1 MALEWRW
8 LTLARAVLAWA
19 GAGRACHWTVREFP
33 VDSASPADACASTA
47 IRQRDPS
54 QPETPRLNSFVPL
67 PTIDPPAAR
76 TRPRL
81 PEWLRVN
88 LPSGSPLAIFN
99 ATQTT
104 LAENELHT
112 VCEEARCPNIH
123 DCWARGTATF
133 MIAGKSCTR
142 GCRFCSVETV
152 KAPEPPDMNEPEH
165 LADAVERMHL
175 DHVVITVVNRDDLAD
190 GGAAHYKQCV
200 EAVHRRLPKITIEL
214 LSSDLAG
221 CEESLAQLLDGIPLA
236 VFAHNVEC
244 VARLDR
250 TVRDPRASFAQSIAV
265 LRNAKRLRPDV
276 FTKSSLMVGIG
287 ETDAEVSEAMQ
298 MLREADVD
306 LLTLGQYLAPGKPG
320 ERFLPVDR
328 FVTPAQFD
336 AWADEARAK
345 GFRGVASGPL
355 VRSSFRAG
363 ELLEDAR
370 RFGNNQAGMTND

>member
-1 MALEWRW
+1 M
-8 LTLARAVLAWA
+8 
-19 GAGRACHWTVREFP
+19 
-33 VDSASPADACASTA
+33 
-47 IRQRDPS
+47 
-54 QPETPRLNSFVPL
+54 NSYLPL
-67 PTIDPPAAR
+67 PTIDPPAPR

-88 LPSGSPLAIFN
+88 LPSGLPLATFN
-99 ATQTT
+99 ATQHTIDSK
-104 LAENELHT
+104 ELHT

-142 GCRFCSVETV
+142 GCRFCSVETQR
-152 KAPEPPDMNEPEH
+152 APEPPDEAEPEH

-190 GGAAHYKQCV
+190 GGADHYKRCV
-200 EAVHRRLPKITIEL
+200 EAVHRRLPKISIEL

-221 CEESLAQLLDGIPLA
+221 DEAALHHLLEGAPLA

-244 VARLDR
+244 VARLDD
-250 TVRDPRASFAQSIAV
+250 TVRDPRASFNQSVAV
-265 LRNAKRLRPDV
+265 LDSAKRLRPDV
-276 FTKSSLMVGIG
+276 FTKSSIMVGLG
-287 ETDAEVSEAMQ
+287 ETDAEVHEAMQ
-298 MLREADVD
+298 QLRAADVD

-336 AWADEARAK
+336 TWAEEARAM

-363 ELLEDAR
+363 QLLEQAR
-370 RFGNNQAGMTND
+370 KK

>member
-1 MALEWRW
+1 
-8 LTLARAVLAWA
+8 
-19 GAGRACHWTVREFP
+19 
-33 VDSASPADACASTA
+33 
-47 IRQRDPS
+47 
-54 QPETPRLNSFVPL
+54 LNSFVPL
-67 PTIDPPAAR
+67 PTIDTPVER

-88 LPSGSPLAIFN
+88 LPSGSPLALFN
-99 ATQTT
+99 ATQNT
-104 LAENELHT
+104 LAANELHT

-142 GCRFCSVETV
+142 GCRFCSVETL
-152 KAPEPPDMNEPEH
+152 KAPEAPDAAEPEH

-190 GGAAHYKQCV
+190 GGASHYRECV

-221 CEESLAQLLDGIPLA
+221 SEDSLQQLLDGIPLA

-244 VARLDR
+244 VERLDK
-250 TVRDPRASFAQSIAV
+250 TVRDPRASFAQSVAV
-265 LRNAKRLRPDV
+265 LKNAKRLRGDV
-276 FTKSSLMVGIG
+276 FTKSSIMVGLG
-287 ETDAEVSEAMQ
+287 ETDAEVTAAMQ
-298 MLREADVD
+298 QLRDANVD
-306 LLTLGQYLAPGKPG
+306 LVTLGQYLAPGKPG

-336 AWADEARAK
+336 AWADEAREM
-345 GFRGVASGPL
+345 GFRAVASGPL

-363 ELLEDAR
+363 QLLE
-370 RFGNNQAGMTND
+370 QAQKSMIDEG